1 VINEAD
7 KKIAVTVP
15 FGTDVTNL
23 TPTIVHTGASITPA
37 SGTPQDFTNPVVYT
51 VTAEDGTTAQ
61 YTVTV
66 TIAANTD
73 ASLTALS
80 VNPGSIAF
88 DPETLTYDNVVVPY
102 GTTEV
107 TVTFTAAPQATTS
120 VSSPQTVNIVGKTG
134 TFSVE
139 VTAGDGVAKNTY
151 TINFIEALN
160 PAKEITSFSFAAPAA
175 TGVINEADKKI
186 AVTVPF
192 GTDVT
197 NLTPTIVHTG
207 ASITPASGT
216 PQDFTNPVV
225 YTVTAEDGTT
235 AQYTV
240 TVTIAA
246 NTDASLTA
254 LSVNPGSIAFD
265 PETLTY
271 DNVVVPYGTTEVTV
285 TFTAAPQA
293 TTSVSSPQTVSIVG
307 KTGTFSVEVTAG
319 DGVAKNT
326 YTINFIEA
334 LNPAKEITSF
344 SFAAPAATGVINEAD
359 KKIAV
364 TVPFGT
370 DVTNLTPTIVHTG
383 ASITPAS
390 GTPQD
395 FTNPVVYTVTA
406 EDGTTAQYTV
416 TVTIAANTDASL
428 TALSVNP
435 GSIAFDPETLTY
447 DNVVV
452 PYGTTE
458 VTVTFTAAPQATT
471 SVSSPQTVSIVGK
484 TGTFSVEVTAGD
496 GVAKNTYTINFIE
509 ALNPAKE
516 ITSFSFAAPAAT
528 GVINEADK
536 KIAVTVPF
544 GTDVTNLTPTI
555 VHTGA
560 SITPASGTP
569 QDFTNPVVY
578 TVTAEDG
585 TTAQYTVTVTIA
597 ANTDA
602 SLTALSVNPGSIVFD
617 PETLTYDN
625 VVVPYGTTEVTVTFM
640 AAPQATTSVSSP
652 QTVSIVGKT
661 GTFSVEVTAGDGVAK
676 NTYTINFIEALNPAK
691 EITSFS
697 FAAPAATGVINEAD
711 KKIAVTVPFGTDV
724 TNLTPTIVHTGA
736 SISYLLQE
744 HRKTLRILWF
754 IL

>member
-1 VINEAD
+1 
-7 KKIAVTVP
+7 
-15 FGTDVTNL
+15 
-23 TPTIVHTGASITPA
+23 
-37 SGTPQDFTNPVVYT
+37 
-51 VTAEDGTTAQ
+51 
-61 YTVTV
+61 
-66 TIAANTD
+66 
-73 ASLTALS
+73 
-80 VNPGSIAF
+80 
-88 DPETLTYDNVVVPY
+88 
-102 GTTEV
+102 
-107 TVTFTAAPQATTS
+107 
-120 VSSPQTVNIVGKTG
+120 
-134 TFSVE
+134 
-139 VTAGDGVAKNTY
+139 
-151 TINFIEALN
+151 
-160 PAKEITSFSFAAPAA
+160 
-175 TGVINEADKKI
+175 
-186 AVTVPF
+186 
-192 GTDVT
+192 
-197 NLTPTIVHTG
+197 
-207 ASITPASGT
+207 
-216 PQDFTNPVV
+216 VV

-560 SITPASGTP
+560 SIVPASGTP

-602 SLTALSVNPGSIVFD
+602 SLTALSVNPGSIAFD

-625 VVVPYGTTEVTVTFM
+625 VVVPYGTTEVTVTFT

-652 QTVSIVGKT
+652 QTVNIVGKT

-676 NTYTINFIEALNPAK
+676 NTYTINFIEALNPARK
-691 EITSFS
+691 SR
-697 FAAPAATGVINEAD
+697 
-711 KKIAVTVPFGTDV
+711 
-724 TNLTPTIVHTGA
+724 A
-736 SISYLLQE
+736 SALLRLPPPE
-744 HRKTLRILWF
+744 
-754 IL
+754 